1 MGTKR
6 RAYTDKFKAKVAL
19 DAVRG
24 IKTLAEL
31 ASEYQVHP
39 TQISDWKKR
48 LLDGVLDRESR
59 LYKLLDLIG
68 SEYFYKWII
77 TISTDHSHVVFESFN
92 KSEAMN
98 VVNRINDAIE
108 KNKSAIEKNKSA
120 VR

>member
-1 MGTKR
+1 ML
-6 RAYTDKFKAKVAL
+6 YVAML
-19 DAVRG
+19 MVSG
-24 IKTLAEL
+24 GVIWVFNWI
-31 ASEYQVHP
+31 AS
-39 TQISDWKKR
+39 